1 MNDMIKAERQKI
13 LSRTSI
19 KILFI
24 AGIFI
29 TLVYFF
35 FFQFFYQT
43 VYYDYES
50 EKMDTVSGF
59 QSIQQRKEIAALFE
73 GDLTQDT
80 LKKIE
85 AKLAAAKT
93 ETINKDENSKFSAIY
108 VYRDQAAI
116 LEYLINSDGT
126 MKSIEEGYTNSKPII
141 LGYCDGWDNLLSS
154 MGSILSIIMC
164 LIIIIGISPVFAEE
178 YAYHTDSVLCA
189 ARYGKSKLI
198 IAKIIAS
205 LQSVIVMYAIYVWT
219 YIILYGVFYGLE
231 GYNVSIQASMHYSA
245 STYEMNFIQMFLST
259 VALNIL
265 GIIALTLI
273 TLFFSSKMNSSAS
286 ALIISC
292 IICFL
297 PVIFDF
303 SESIPLLQK
312 IQEICP
318 IFMMHV
324 NGVFA
329 KMQKYAGIIQ
339 PIIMIGFNTVLTAVF
354 YEFTKHTFEKH
365 QVTG

>member
-1 MNDMIKAERQKI
+1 
-13 LSRTSI
+13 
-19 KILFI
+19 
-24 AGIFI
+24 
-29 TLVYFF
+29 
-35 FFQFFYQT
+35 
-43 VYYDYES
+43 
-50 EKMDTVSGF
+50 
-59 QSIQQRKEIAALFE
+59 
-73 GDLTQDT
+73 
-80 LKKIE
+80 
-85 AKLAAAKT
+85 
-93 ETINKDENSKFSAIY
+93 
-108 VYRDQAAI
+108 
-116 LEYLINSDGT
+116 
-126 MKSIEEGYTNSKPII
+126 
-141 LGYCDGWDNLLSS
+141 
-154 MGSILSIIMC
+154 
-164 LIIIIGISPVFAEE
+164 
-178 YAYHTDSVLCA
+178 
-189 ARYGKSKLI
+189 
-198 IAKIIAS
+198 
-205 LQSVIVMYAIYVWT
+205 
-219 YIILYGVFYGLE
+219 
-231 GYNVSIQASMHYSA
+231 
-245 STYEMNFIQMFLST
+245 MNFIQMFLST